1 MVVVVC
7 SVLVDVFVVVCF
19 CVVMEIKMLD
29 DKEID
34 LDTCTRSS
42 F

>member
-1 MVVVVC
+1 MVVVMC
-7 SVLVDVFVVVCF
+7 SMLGVVFGVMCF
-19 CVVMEIKMLD
+19 CVVMEIKTLD